1 MAKYLQPGVY
11 STPHVD
17 YSLYSPKQSLKDFV
31 NIQNNG
37 YKRTRKLRSKW
48 SVESRSQI
56 KFIHGLDAE
65 KELTEALADQLRN
78 SIDKEIMKGL
88 YAHSLLE

>member
-11 STPHVD
+11 FSQVD

-31 NIQNNG
+31 NSQNIG
-37 YKRTRKLRSKW
+37 YKRVRNLRAKW
-48 SVESRSQI
+48 SVENRAGLKS
-56 KFIHGLDAE
+56 IHGLDAE

-88 YAHSLLE
+88 YAHSLRK